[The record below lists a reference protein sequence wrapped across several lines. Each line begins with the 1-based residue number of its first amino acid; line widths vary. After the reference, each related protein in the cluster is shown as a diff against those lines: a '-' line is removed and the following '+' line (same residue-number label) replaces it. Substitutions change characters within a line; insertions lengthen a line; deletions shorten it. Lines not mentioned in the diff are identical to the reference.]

1 MFRYFYLL
9 LSFAACLAAGMAG
22 LAIGIN
28 FNPESTVRFVL
39 VLDSNA
45 WAAIG
50 ACFGAVFTAMAVALS
65 LHFSRRDFHEGV
77 SLISESHR
85 AAGKLSPTKMTLR
98 VVCTGR
104 LPSTILNMGFRIKT
118 DNSFYPLAMFMSNYD
133 DYRKLERGDIL
144 EARLDSLDLQQI
156 ARGLSGI
163 VGTKVENIEF
173 YVQTGLARHSRP
185 FSNEALEHLRP
196 YFLATLG
203 LGPIVV
209 E

>member
-1 MFRYFYLL
+1 MRYLYLL
-9 LSFAACLAAGMAG
+9 VSLVACLASGMTG

-28 FNPESTVRFVL
+28 VNPESTVRFVL

-65 LHFSRRDFHEGV
+65 LYFSRRDFHEGV

-85 AAGKLSPTKMTLR
+85 AAGQQSTTKMTLR

-104 LPSTILNMGFRIKT
+104 LPSTILNMGFRVKT
-118 DNSFYPLAMFMSNYD
+118 NNSFYPLAMFMSNFD
-133 DYRKLERGDIL
+133 NFRKLERGDIL
-144 EARLDSLDLQQI
+144 EARLDTFDLQQI
-156 ARGLSGI
+156 ARSLSKF
-163 VGTKVENIEF
+163 VGAKVENLEL

-185 FSNEALEHLRP
+185 LSSEALDHLRS

-203 LGPIVV
+203 LGPIDI